1 MLRVLDRLFD
11 ESRPAGSEGIA
22 ACLDDGMMAWITRGK
37 PNADPIEIV
46 YTNRPTRNCYG
57 LVTVYLHSG
66 NSAVVN
72 LVVAAIS
79 PG

>member
-1 MLRVLDRLFD
+1 MHRLLDRLFG
-11 ESRPAGSEGIA
+11 ESLPAGFEGIA

-57 LVTVYLHSG
+57 LVTVSTIPRLIYPG
-66 NSAVVN
+66 QGWEAVR
-72 LVVAAIS
+72 
-79 PG
+79 